1 VKIHQNEGDVH
12 KYEEKI
18 QVKSVGSAI
27 ISHKEYYIQF
37 RPYVKE
43 ILRALRSF
51 FELIIY
57 THLNKSEA
65 EAIVNLLE
73 KDENFFTYIIP
84 VNYCQ
89 FIQSENVYL
98 KDLEIFMGNRT
109 VKDFIMIGSQPFDFF
124 PNQQNGIPIR
134 PFYGEEDD

>member
-1 VKIHQNEGDVH
+1 M
-12 KYEEKI
+12 
-18 QVKSVGSAI
+18 
-27 ISHKEYYIQF
+27 
-37 RPYVKE
+37 
-43 ILRALRSF
+43 LRALRSF
-51 FELIIY
+51 FELIVY

-89 FIQSENVYL
+89 FVAAENIHL
-98 KDLEIFMGNRT
+98 KELRIFLGNRST
-109 VKDFIMIGSQPFDFF
+109 KDFVMIGTQPFDFSF
-124 PNQQNGIPIR
+124 NQYNGIPIP